1 MIRVKEI
8 ISRITGMGIG
18 PVSLS
23 WNPPE
28 TERKI
33 AGDLVAALG
42 DRRVL
47 FDKGCGSDRAAM
59 IASVTKIRDEL
70 TETLKRLPL
79 SSDLRLA
86 LSRMRSA
93 CHAFQSRL
101 EALHISPKGYG
112 GPEEDLF
119 MAIGQFRGRIG
130 ESLAIICA
138 ACEIDLEDHF
148 ESILPPAAHDAA

>member
-1 MIRVKEI
+1 MIGVKEI
-8 ISRITGMGIG
+8 TSRITGMGIG
-18 PVSLS
+18 PVSIS

-33 AGDLVAALG
+33 VGDLVAALG

-59 IASVTKIRDEL
+59 IASVMKIRDEL
-70 TETLKRLPL
+70 TETLKRLSP
-79 SSDLRLA
+79 SSDIRSA

-93 CHAFQSRL
+93 CHAFQSKL
-101 EALHISPKGYG
+101 EALHISPKGWG

-119 MAIGQFRGRIG
+119 IAIGQFRGRIG
-130 ESLAIICA
+130 ESLAVICA
-138 ACEIDLEDHF
+138 ACKIDLEDQF
-148 ESILPPAAHDAA
+148 ESILPPAPHDTA